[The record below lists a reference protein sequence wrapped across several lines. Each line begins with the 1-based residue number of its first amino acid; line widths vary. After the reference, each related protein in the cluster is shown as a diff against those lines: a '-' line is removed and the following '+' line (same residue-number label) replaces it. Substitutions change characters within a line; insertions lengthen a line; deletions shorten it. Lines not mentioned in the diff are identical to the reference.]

1 MNYKK
6 MKKAELLSLL
16 EIRDE
21 ELVNAKNGIA
31 EYSEFYSQ
39 SENENAKLSM
49 ELEAYTDLNLNSDS
63 FYKWYCLI
71 DDVVSLTPD
80 KISEELFEMK
90 ELFRKISKKLS

>member
-31 EYSEFYSQ
+31 EYSGFYSQ

-49 ELEAYTDLNLNSDS
+49 ELEAYTDLN
-63 FYKWYCLI
+63 
-71 DDVVSLTPD
+71 
-80 KISEELFEMK
+80 
-90 ELFRKISKKLS
+90 